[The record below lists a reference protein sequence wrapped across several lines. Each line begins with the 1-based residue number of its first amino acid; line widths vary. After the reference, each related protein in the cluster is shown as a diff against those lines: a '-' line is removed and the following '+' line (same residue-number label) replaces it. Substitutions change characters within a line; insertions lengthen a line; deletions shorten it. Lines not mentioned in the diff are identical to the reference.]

1 MIFPRERVVYE
12 HLNTSFTQLDAMLNE
27 LKTDLFT
34 GYVRL
39 GARDYEG
46 VVLLDAGRVVNA
58 VEAVKG
64 ERRNGAKAF
73 DGVLAKSRERDGM
86 ISVFQLSADMTNL
99 LANLSSSRVLYK
111 DLASDLTSLDRL
123 IAGLQARHHSGYI
136 DVQLSGGRATAT
148 IFMREGDVLE
158 AVLNRQGA
166 ISDGPKVLD
175 DVVQAAS
182 SDGAIF
188 TVYGANPGPREAEA
202 KSAEGGAADRPEF
215 FSLWQDV
222 LKTIESGV
230 DAAAKPG
237 TFSTAF
243 RRACVDLADSIPSL
257 DPFAAEFEY
266 REGQIRYDGQ
276 AGVAELNQGL
286 SRCLAHC
293 VRALAAQS
301 VTRDTV
307 ARLSSLGGALK
318 KRHGQRLT
326 EVGLAE
332 ALPDLF
338 GV

>member
-58 VEAVKG
+58 MEAVKG

-86 ISVFQLSADMTNL
+86 ISVFQLSTEMTNL
-99 LANLSSSRVLYK
+99 LANLSGSRVLYK
-111 DLASDLTSLDRL
+111 DLASDLTSLDRV
-123 IAGLQARHHSGYI
+123 IAGLKGRHHSGYI
-136 DVQLSGGRATAT
+136 DVQLSGGCQTAT

-158 AVLNRQGA
+158 AVLHRQGA
-166 ISDGPKVLD
+166 VTDGPKVLD
-175 DVVQAAS
+175 DVVRAAS
-182 SDGAIF
+182 SDGATF
-188 TVYGANPGPREAEA
+188 TVYGMQPTPREEET
-202 KSAEGGAADRPEF
+202 KSAEMSERPEHV
-215 FSLWQDV
+215 SLWQDV
-222 LKTIESGV
+222 LKTVESGM
-230 DAAAKPG
+230 DAVAKPG

-243 RRACVDLADSIPSL
+243 RRACVDLADSYPFL

-286 SRCLAHC
+286 SRCLAQC

-301 VTRDTV
+301 ATKDAV
-307 ARLSSLGGALK
+307 ARLSSLGGGLK

-326 EVGLAE
+326 EIGVAE
-332 ALPDLF
+332 ALPEVF
-338 GV
+338 GA

>member
-1 MIFPRERVVYE
+1 
-12 HLNTSFTQLDAMLNE
+12 MLNE

-58 VEAVKG
+58 VEVVKS

-86 ISVFQLSADMTNL
+86 ISVFQLSTEMTNL
-99 LANLSSSRVLYK
+99 LANLSGSRVLYK
-111 DLASDLTSLDRL
+111 DLASDLTSLDRV
-123 IAGLQARHHSGYI
+123 IAGLRGRHHSGYI
-136 DVQLSGGRATAT
+136 DVQLSGGCETAT

-158 AVLNRQGA
+158 AVLSRQGT
-166 ISDGPKVLD
+166 ITDGPKVLD
-175 DVVQAAS
+175 DVVRAAS
-182 SDGAIF
+182 RDGATF
-188 TVYGANPGPREAEA
+188 TVYGVQPVPREAET
-202 KSAEGGAADRPEF
+202 KSAEMSDRPEHV
-215 FSLWQDV
+215 SLWQDV
-222 LKTIESGV
+222 LKTVESGV
-230 DAAAKPG
+230 DAVAKPG

-243 RRACVDLADSIPSL
+243 RRACVDLADSYPFL

-301 VTRDTV
+301 ATKDAV
-307 ARLSSLGGALK
+307 ARLSSLGGGLK

-326 EVGLAE
+326 EIGVAE
-332 ALPDLF
+332 ALPEVF
-338 GV
+338 GT